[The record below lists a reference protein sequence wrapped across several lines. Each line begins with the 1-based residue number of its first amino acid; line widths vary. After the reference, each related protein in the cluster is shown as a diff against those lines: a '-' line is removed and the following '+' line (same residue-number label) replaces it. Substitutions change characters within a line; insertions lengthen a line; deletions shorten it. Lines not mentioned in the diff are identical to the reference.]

1 MNRYAFSAQVRA
13 TAAPSL
19 IPLAVSSVQPYL
31 AMPPRVLRK
40 RAGELLDFTGMMA
53 FEFASDPRGEGRV
66 MDMVS
71 VDEVS
76 KYRHFAQ

>member
-1 MNRYAFSAQVRA
+1 MCRSGQPLLPRSF
-13 TAAPSL
+13 
-19 IPLAVSSVQPYL
+19 PLAVDSIQPYL
-31 AMPPRVLRK
+31 AMPPLVLRK

-53 FEFASDPRGEGRV
+53 FEFASDPRGEGCV

-76 KYRHFAQ
+76 KHRHFAQ